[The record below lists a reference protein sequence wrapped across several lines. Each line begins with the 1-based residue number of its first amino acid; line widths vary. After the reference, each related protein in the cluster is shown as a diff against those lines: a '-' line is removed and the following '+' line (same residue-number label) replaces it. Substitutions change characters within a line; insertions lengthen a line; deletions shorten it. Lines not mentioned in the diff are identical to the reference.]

1 MVNSVAPNYDFFM
14 YYFTL
19 AITPMVLL
27 SGVFY
32 PSSALP
38 NWLAVFAAA
47 LPLTHAIDLA
57 RPLILGQMPSMP
69 LIHALVLL
77 AYGGAGFA
85 VGLAL
90 TRRRLLR

>member
-1 MVNSVAPNYDFFM
+1 MNSVAPNYDFFM

-32 PSSALP
+32 PTSALP
-38 NWLAVFAAA
+38 AWLAALSAA

-57 RPLILGQMPSMP
+57 RPLVLGRLPDAVLM
-69 LIHALVLL
+69 HGAVLL
-77 AYGGAGFA
+77 AYGLAGYA
-85 VGLAL
+85 VGLVL